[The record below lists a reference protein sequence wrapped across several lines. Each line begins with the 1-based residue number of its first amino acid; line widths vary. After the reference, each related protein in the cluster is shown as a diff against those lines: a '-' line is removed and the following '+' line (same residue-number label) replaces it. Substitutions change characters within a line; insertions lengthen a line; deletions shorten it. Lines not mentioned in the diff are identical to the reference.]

1 MQLDKNLSKSINR
14 TSGVSVA
21 FFHSTPLRL
30 GEDGNYYSVSL
41 SASVWDKYLRH
52 FDRVVASMPTAQGS
66 VTGRQPVNAPAVEFM
81 PLSPRGGLY
90 RRLRGLLRRRRQ
102 VRDAVRTSEAVV
114 ARLPSWVGVAACRE
128 ARRQKKPYAVEVVG
142 CAWSAY
148 WYHSLPGKVLAP
160 ANFLAT
166 RNAVRRATSAL
177 YVTDSYLQERYP
189 TRAPWWSAS
198 NAEVSPPSDEQL
210 RVRVAQLQGADRR
223 RLRLATVG
231 AVNVRY
237 KGQETGIRALA
248 ELRSRGID
256 AEYHLVGGGSQQ
268 RLQAVAEKL
277 DVAKF
282 VVFHGV
288 VSHERVLELL
298 GQTDIYIHPSFTEG
312 QPRAVVEA
320 MSVATP
326 VIGSTAGGTPENLPK
341 EQTFSPGDVSA
352 LVGRVQMLLDGNLG
366 TAAQWSAQR
375 AQHFAPARLSR
386 ERDGYLSHLRK
397 SVDTPPSA
405 QKSSAE

>member
-1 MQLDKNLSKSINR
+1 
-14 TSGVSVA
+14 
-21 FFHSTPLRL
+21 
-30 GEDGNYYSVSL
+30 
-41 SASVWDKYLRH
+41 
-52 FDRVVASMPTAQGS
+52 
-66 VTGRQPVNAPAVEFM
+66 
-81 PLSPRGGLY
+81 
-90 RRLRGLLRRRRQ
+90 
-102 VRDAVRTSEAVV
+102 
-114 ARLPSWVGVAACRE
+114 
-128 ARRQKKPYAVEVVG
+128 
-142 CAWSAY
+142 
-148 WYHSLPGKVLAP
+148 
-160 ANFLAT
+160 
-166 RNAVRRATSAL
+166 
-177 YVTDSYLQERYP
+177 
-189 TRAPWWSAS
+189 
-198 NAEVSPPSDEQL
+198 
-210 RVRVAQLQGADRR
+210 
-223 RLRLATVG
+223 
-231 AVNVRY
+231 
-237 KGQETGIRALA
+237 
-248 ELRSRGID
+248 
-256 AEYHLVGGGSQQ
+256 
-268 RLQAVAEKL
+268 
-277 DVAKF
+277 VAKF